1 MALQRSHSAAPCV
14 SVDTVV
20 RRHDAQILSRPG
32 SFDLTADQFISRPAR
47 TRKHQSHPTVFSKR
61 LRAPVENHSGN
72 STPGFQEAGYPI
84 KDLLACTRI
93 PVGNR
98 LRMTDEIVAVDE
110 VHGSR
115 RSRYRT
121 PQGCEHRCGCP
132 TERILSQFIRL
143 GGKTPLNQF
152 GCPVDTEHTALL
164 LTARGAPNR
173 PVAPRPAVAPLQ
185 PQRQG
190 ILLGRNQFKSLS

>member
-20 RRHDAQILSRPG
+20 RRHDAQILSRLG

-98 LRMTDEIVAVDE
+98 LRMTDEIVTVDK
-110 VHGSR
+110 VHGSDTIGSLPQQHPKGKCLVGFHAQTTRFASRPEPDLR
-115 RSRYRT
+115 RQVSGVACTSRIT
-121 PQGCEHRCGCP
+121 C
-132 TERILSQFIRL
+132 S
-143 GGKTPLNQF
+143 
-152 GCPVDTEHTALL
+152 
-164 LTARGAPNR
+164 
-173 PVAPRPAVAPLQ
+173 
-185 PQRQG
+185 
-190 ILLGRNQFKSLS
+190 